1 MLEHLECPKCSNLS
15 LIYVLASLVMACME
29 SSNGLVRKDCFNG
42 VVSRLVAVDFGDGSE
57 FTVCSDSHHGQF
69 VQRQTES
76 IC

>member
-1 MLEHLECPKCSNLS
+1 
-15 LIYVLASLVMACME
+15 MACME

-57 FTVCSDSHHGQF
+57 FTVCSDSHHVQF
-69 VQRQTES
+69 VQLQTES